1 MSVEIVE
8 VNGQRVA
15 IDRERRRLVVY
26 YPVPVSAL
34 ATAGPLARLW
44 RDVCGRDAVLAADV
58 GDIVGGL
65 AVCAAGE
72 ADAWRAELRGGGAA

>member
-44 RDVCGRDAVLAADV
+44 RDVCGRDAEIAAGVSNLAGV
-58 GDIVGGL
+58 L

-72 ADAWRAELRGGGAA
+72 AEAWMAELRGGGES